1 MYIDS
6 VSGTLQSLNDTAAN
20 LNRFK
25 AQYEEDQLKRA
36 ELLNRMGQNSAA
48 EKALWDANHSGLLT
62 RYLPNMSKGWEA
74 DSPFNIEGESLDS
87 LNPLSADAI
96 EGQKLSGL
104 DDKGLKAQ
112 ALSALAGD
120 FADTRGMT
128 EWGNVS
134 DNTVATDKLRSLDG
148 KMINDD
154 FVANKVFSSGGD
166 EVAPKMVG
174 DPVLKPLKFK
184 TRGIADSNPYTRE
197 YREKIAAYQKEKSA
211 NDVIETRNK
220 PKEKRNG
227 EIPSFAKT
235 YKGDETDQLA
245 QLNNDAIKAIKYYLN
260 KGDTTSAMLAYDTYI
275 TTGNSIAQ
283 RYQHDFKAIDA
294 KSLFPKDKGGG
305 GGTGEDKVDYTYGSG
320 GKGGK
325 GTLVQIPKSVLG
337 NEERIR
343 KYIKNNYKELYAAE
357 PNGKLEAKV
366 GTEGSGMMNDLDQL
380 KADQLAAQNAES
392 ERIRNKE
399 LVEGATE
406 GWTSFTQKAKINDFN
421 DAKKRQGSQER
432 MASDYSTYY
441 VTPEQALKEYKAIN
455 GIQDTG
461 GTGVT
466 QKIDTGKVQQV
477 KWK

>member
-36 ELLNRMGQNSAA
+36 ELLNRMGQNPAA

-87 LNPLSADAI
+87 LNSLSADAI

-112 ALSALAGD
+112 ALSSLAGD

-220 PKEKRNG
+220 SKEKRNG

-235 YKGDETDQLA
+235 YKGDETDQLT
-245 QLNNDAIKAIKYYLN
+245 QLNNDATKAIKYYLN

-305 GGTGEDKVDYTYGSG
+305 GGGGEKTKDYNIIVNGEKIDMTGIPRSILNAKDQNAALMKYKPELFKRLGITNPSQFTLEPSGS
-320 GKGGK
+320 
-325 GTLVQIPKSVLG
+325 
-337 NEERIR
+337 
-343 KYIKNNYKELYAAE
+343 
-357 PNGKLEAKV
+357 
-366 GTEGSGMMNDLDQL
+366 EGSGRLDDLQ
-380 KADQLAAQNAES
+380 KISAKE
-392 ERIRNKE
+392 KE
-399 LVEGATE
+399 LALDRDARIEAQVAWDGTYKGFDLTKSAKEHADEANNTLGPNSKYMYVVNQWGGVNMVERNGY
-406 GWTSFTQKAKINDFN
+406 SD
-421 DAKKRQGSQER
+421 KRNVVQSN
-432 MASDYSTYY
+432 
-441 VTPEQALKEYKAIN
+441 PEDE
-455 GIQDTG
+455 
-461 GTGVT
+461 V
-466 QKIDTGKVQQV
+466 VF
-477 KWK
+477 